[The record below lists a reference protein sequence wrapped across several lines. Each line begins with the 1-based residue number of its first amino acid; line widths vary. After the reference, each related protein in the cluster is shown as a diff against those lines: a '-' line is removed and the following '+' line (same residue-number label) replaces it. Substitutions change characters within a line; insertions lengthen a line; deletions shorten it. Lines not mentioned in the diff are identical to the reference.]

1 MIRLLIPVLLA
12 AAFAWAMMRFS
23 LWQTRRK
30 LEAEAVPLRDP
41 ALEAQ
46 AARLAR
52 ALGLDRVEVRIL
64 PTEVV
69 NGLADADGRIYLT
82 RGFLTRRARGE
93 VTDEE
98 LASVIAHEL
107 GHVAQGH
114 MKRRMI
120 DVTGQNTVLMA
131 VSGLL
136 HRVLPYVGP
145 WLARHALSALMAGL
159 SRRDEFEAD
168 AWASA
173 LLIKAG
179 IGTAPQKALF
189 QKLDRLSG
197 NAGADSPAWLRSHP
211 TAADRIAAIERNE
224 ARWLAGPKPD

>member
-52 ALGLDRVEVRIL
+52 ALGLERVEVRIL

-131 VSGLL
+131 
-136 HRVLPYVGP
+136 
-145 WLARHALSALMAGL
+145 GL
-159 SRRDEFEAD
+159 SRRDVFEAD

-179 IGTAPQKALF
+179 IVTAPQKALF

-197 NAGADSPAWLRSHP
+197 HAGADIPAWLRSHP